1 MLMQKLIRFK
11 DHDPETYSETDKRLL
26 TNGPTMLEHI
36 RKNRAHLCTD
46 LETGIEKPG
55 FTADQA
61 IRVFTSAM
69 DSCLTPRDH
78 SLTVTLMEGIHQNV
92 ESAAAAADMDNLS
105 CIAIRCWDRLEETID
120 EIKKAGRYNRS
131 LCDHKGLNNELG
143 YTKFDPL
150 TEDGRARWMQL
161 RRMIIEYFKIPS
173 SRINQLKNCKT
184 KYMDLKQGSMLR
196 KFITLDDR
204 MAKDLKNLTKQE
216 SRLWQVR

>member
-61 IRVFTSAM
+61 IRVFTSAV
-69 DSCLTPRDH
+69 DSWLTPRGH
-78 SLTVTLMEGIHQNV
+78 SLTVTLMEGNHQDV
-92 ESAAAAADMDNLS
+92 ESAAAADMDNLS
-105 CIAIRCWDRLEETID
+105 YIAIRCWDRLEEIIG
-120 EIKKAGRYNRS
+120 EIKETGRYNRS
-131 LCDHKGLNNELG
+131 LCDHRGLSDKLG

-150 TEDGRARWMQL
+150 TQEGRARWMQL

-173 SRINQLKNCKT
+173 SRINQLKNRKSR
-184 KYMDLKQGSMLR
+184 YVSLKQGTMAMR
-196 KFITLDDR
+196 KFIMLDDK
-204 MAKDLKNLTKQE
+204 MAKDLRNA
-216 SRLWQVR
+216 SGDNHV